1 MNTHAENYL
10 RLTFEGVAMR
20 TLVTAEQSICEK
32 LDEMDIDKAIAYLQK
47 IKEENKGKN
56 LIFVLDCTSDIYGTT
71 ELNLYSE

>member
-1 MNTHAENYL
+1 
-10 RLTFEGVAMR
+10 MR
-20 TLVTAEQSICEK
+20 TLVTAEQSVCEK

-71 ELNLYSE
+71 ELNLYSEQFINLFKNPAECGIFY